1 MHQLEQINKLTDK
14 VLQELKSI
22 GIPVSNNIEKVVINT
37 RTKKRLGACK
47 KNVNSCGIES
57 FIIEISAR
65 ALACKEEQ
73 ICNIIAHELI
83 HTCPGSFNH
92 GKKWKKYGEK
102 TEALLGYH
110 IKRTVNL
117 EEMGIKPD
125 KTSEKVRYTIICKKC
140 GQKFERKRKCPLVE
154 HPENYRC
161 GKCGGRLKLL

>member
-47 KNVNSCGIES
+47 KNVNSCGRES

-73 ICNIIAHELI
+73 ICIPVPDVSTMAKN
-83 HTCPGSFNH
+83 
-92 GKKWKKYGEK
+92 GKNTEKKQ
-102 TEALLGYH
+102 
-110 IKRTVNL
+110 R
-117 EEMGIKPD
+117 
-125 KTSEKVRYTIICKKC
+125 R
-140 GQKFERKRKCPLVE
+140 F
-154 HPENYRC
+154 
-161 GKCGGRLKLL
+161 

>member
-47 KNVNSCGIES
+47 KNVNSSGRES

-102 TEALLGYH
+102 T
-110 IKRTVNL
+110 
-117 EEMGIKPD
+117 
-125 KTSEKVRYTIICKKC
+125 
-140 GQKFERKRKCPLVE
+140 
-154 HPENYRC
+154 
-161 GKCGGRLKLL
+161 